1 MNRLFATLLLTVLP
15 MLALAQR
22 PHPILKEFSGF
33 RQDNGVMLKWVIE
46 GGNQC
51 NGIDIYRALE
61 QGGFLRVG
69 NIAGICGSADFDET
83 YTFLDTT
90 AVRNRD
96 NSYRLELGW
105 QGYTEV
111 ITVFF
116 SDLNLGR
123 HTRLTDPADG
133 SVRFIFDNPQQLSVT
148 VELFDV
154 SGMAVTRETTR
165 NGEFLLRKDGLRP
178 GVYIYRIGTDGMQPV
193 VGRMTIGR

>member
-1 MNRLFATLLLTVLP
+1 
-15 MLALAQR
+15 
-22 PHPILKEFSGF
+22 
-33 RQDNGVMLKWVIE
+33 MLKWVIA

-51 NGIDIYRALE
+51 NGFDIYRAME

-90 AVRNRD
+90 AIRNRD

-123 HTRLTDPADG
+123 HTRLTDPSDG
-133 SVRFIFDNPQQLSVT
+133 SVRFIFDNPQQLPVI
-148 VELFDV
+148 VELYDAAGV
-154 SGMAVTRETTR
+154 AVMRQMT
-165 NGEFLLRKDGLRP
+165 NGGEFLLRPEGLRS
-178 GVYIYRIGTDGMQPV
+178 GVYIYRIGTDGVQPV

>member
-1 MNRLFATLLLTVLP
+1 MNRLFAILLLTTLP
-15 MLALAQR
+15 MLAMAQR

-33 RQDNGVMLKWVIE
+33 RQDKGIMLKWVIA

-51 NGIDIYRALE
+51 NGIDIYRAME

-69 NIAGICGSADFDET
+69 NIAGICGSAEFDET

-90 AVRNRD
+90 AIRNRD

-123 HTRLTDPADG
+123 HTRLTDHSDG
-133 SVRFIFDNPQQLSVT
+133 SVRFIFDNPQQLPVT
-148 VELFDV
+148 VELYDV
-154 SGMAVTRETTR
+154 AGVPVMREMTDG
-165 NGEFLLRKDGLRP
+165 GEFLLRPEGLRS
-178 GVYIYRIGTDGMQPV
+178 GVYIYRIGTDGAQPV